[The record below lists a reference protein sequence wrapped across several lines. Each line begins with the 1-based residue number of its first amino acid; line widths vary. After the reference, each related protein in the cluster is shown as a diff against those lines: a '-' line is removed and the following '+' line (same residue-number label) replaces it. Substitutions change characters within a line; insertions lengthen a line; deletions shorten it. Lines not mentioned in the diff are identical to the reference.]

1 MEIVRE
7 HPLRTLLTQVE
18 SAEEKVW
25 EAFESTQ
32 MSNAREAVYRLYRTV
47 EDEPVLSPSVK
58 DELLPLLLEARSAIA
73 AGETPWER
81 VQACHTRL
89 AKVQHLIQQM
99 LEP

>member
-7 HPLRTLLTQVE
+7 LPLRTLLAQVE
-18 SAEEKVW
+18 SAEETVW
-25 EAFESTQ
+25 GAFESTQ
-32 MSNAREAVYRLYRTV
+32 MSQAREAVYHLYRSV
-47 EDEPVLSPSVK
+47 EDEPQLSPSVK
-58 DELLPLLLEARSAIA
+58 EELLPLLLEARSAIA

-99 LEP
+99 LAH